1 MKVKLQQTYLG
12 QDTLTVGLPHD
23 YPGQQVTRIQVSA
36 VPVNSYG
43 LADNL
48 IAQFGSP
55 ISLKANITLYPP
67 PKGDLSQLKPL
78 VDLLDFEPPEV
89 MAGLLQRHLSE
100 EGHQVRRVRG
110 ILANGTPH
118 VWLEVWQQGHW
129 LTLDPWAYHQ
139 LFREP
144 GALLSL
150 NAAPPYQRYLGGHE
164 GRRLALSFGE
174 IETAAAQTRIRRIP
188 LPGALSYVRAVAFVA
203 LGLAAVGYPPQ
214 GPLVLALYGLYLS
227 LLAVRQGKGWLE
239 LLKHNPARAFEPL
252 FFHGFA
258 LSLLSVPNA
267 GLGLG
272 FLGLWAYFRWPRRP
286 PRPAHQTGLAHQV
299 PNDPRRTY
307 SEVDDR

>member
-1 MKVKLQQTYLG
+1 MKVRLQQTYLG
-12 QDTLTVGLPHD
+12 QDTLTIGLPHD

-55 ISLKANITLYPP
+55 VSLTAEITLYPP
-67 PKGDLSQLKPL
+67 AQGDLLALKPL
-78 VDLLDFEPPEV
+78 VDLLEFESPEV
-89 MAGLLQRHLSE
+89 MAGLLLRHLSE
-100 EGHQVRRVRG
+100 EGYQVRRVRG
-110 ILANGTPH
+110 ILANGNPH
-118 VWLEVWQQGHW
+118 IWLEVWQQGHW
-129 LTLDPWAYHQ
+129 YSLDPWAYHQ

-144 GALLSL
+144 GAFLAL
-150 NAAPPYQRYLGGHE
+150 NTAPPYQRYLGGHE

-174 IETAAAQTRIRRIP
+174 IETAAAQTQIRRIP

-203 LGLAAVGYPPQ
+203 LGLAALGYPPQ
-214 GPLVLALYGLYLS
+214 GLLVLAFYGLYLG

-239 LLKHNPARAFEPL
+239 LLRHNPARAFEPL

-258 LSLLSVPNA
+258 LSLLAVPNA

-286 PRPAHQTGLAHQV
+286 ARLASRV
-299 PNDPRRTY
+299 PHDARRTH